1 MSIVDKVVFT
11 LDLVTNKRF
20 VLQLCEQIERLRP
33 HFTTKLML
41 SSEVCNLARTSVNGE
56 VSFFSGAEI
65 DAYANGG
72 ILTFFAGFINMESV
86 DKQV

>member
-1 MSIVDKVVFT
+1 
-11 LDLVTNKRF
+11 
-20 VLQLCEQIERLRP
+20 
-33 HFTTKLML
+33 ML
-41 SSEVCNLARTSVNGE
+41 STEVCNLSRTDVNGE
-56 VSFFSGAEI
+56 VSFFSGAEV